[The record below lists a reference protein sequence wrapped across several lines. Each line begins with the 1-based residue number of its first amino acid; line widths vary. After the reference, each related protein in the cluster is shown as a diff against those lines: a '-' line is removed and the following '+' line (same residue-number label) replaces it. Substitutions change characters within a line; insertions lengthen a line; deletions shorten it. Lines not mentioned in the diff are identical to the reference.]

1 MKNRGLRKAWGVLFL
16 VVMACIA
23 AGVLLSARGGLA
35 QEPTTVRIGS
45 GSGDVG
51 DNVTVRLDILDVP
64 DPGLGVFNIDIDY
77 DPAILEPVNLD
88 PVGDED
94 CVPNPNDVEDLAV
107 LCNIYQDNDNAGLD
121 VVTVGG
127 FTSAL
132 GIVGDVALAD
142 ITFEV
147 IGAGVSGLTL
157 NVVELTDTNAANI
170 PHGVVNGSI
179 TGGEGPGGVVVAIDP
194 PEKKAYIA
202 DGQFTVDIV
211 VNDVDNL
218 GQFEFVV
225 DFDPAVIAF
234 VSFAEGPFLSSTGRT
249 VICLPYDLGPGSK
262 QYGCSSGGAE
272 AGPDGSGVLA
282 TISFSPIAV
291 GTSAVDLHDV
301 GLYDATPDVNPI
313 PAAAQDGQVTVA
325 TVYGDVS
332 GDCDVD
338 IQDVGLVFAHWPSP
352 PLPYD
357 PKYDMN
363 GDGKIN
369 IQDVGLVFA
378 QWPKPDMCP

>member
-1 MKNRGLRKAWGVLFL
+1 MKRRAAIGLLAFAALAVCAIGGWRLSEA
-16 VVMACIA
+16 VVSTTGTTGAI
-23 AGVLLSARGGLA
+23 G
-35 QEPTTVRIGS
+35 TTVR
-45 GSGDVG
+45 VE
-51 DNVTVRLDILDVP
+51 
-64 DPGLGVFNIDIDY
+64 
-77 DPAILEPVNLD
+77 PATK
-88 PVGDED
+88 
-94 CVPNPNDVEDLAV
+94 
-107 LCNIYQDNDNAGLD
+107 Q
-121 VVTVGG
+121 
-127 FTSAL
+127 
-132 GIVGDVALAD
+132 VALA
-142 ITFEV
+142 
-147 IGAGVSGLTL
+147 G
-157 NVVELTDTNAANI
+157 
-170 PHGVVNGSI
+170 
-179 TGGEGPGGVVVAIDP
+179 
-194 PEKKAYIA
+194 
-202 DGQFTVDIV
+202 GQFTVDV
-211 VNDVDNL
+211 VVDNVTNL
-218 GQFEFVV
+218 GQFEFTV
-225 DFDPAVIAF
+225 DFNPAVIAF
-234 VSFAEGPFLSSTGRT
+234 VSFSQGPFLGSTNRT
-249 VICLPYDLGPGSK
+249 VICLPYSAGPGSK

-313 PAAAQDGQVTVA
+313 PAAAQYGQVTVA